1 MEPGSQKSICWTAA
15 ILLSGPGS
23 SGAKASQRF
32 GSEVVTHMASARPDL
47 ETEDDRQLRGSGAD
61 AESLAP
67 AVTRAALVL
76 DVLMQTAGEP
86 VGPSELARR
95 LGLPKSSIANI
106 CGALAEA
113 GLVRRVGTGFALG
126 RRLAE
131 LGGAYLATVDQVQ
144 EFYEVSR
151 QLPTGS
157 DETIQLAVL
166 DGLEVVYL
174 ARHDGRQPVRLTSGI
189 GRRLPAFST
198 AVGKV
203 ALASLDDADLDRR
216 LAGLTT
222 LPRPTR
228 KAHGNVDELLADIA
242 EVRRRGYAMDDEE
255 TMEGVVCYGVLVP
268 SRQPGEAPCAASVTL
283 LKVRATAERVPALL
297 ADLNRLAT
305 ELSNPLRR
313 SSPSP

>member
-1 MEPGSQKSICWTAA
+1 MWSP
-15 ILLSGPGS
+15 
-23 SGAKASQRF
+23 RF
-32 GSEVVTHMASARPDL
+32 GSDMVTNMASARPDPVAD
-47 ETEDDRQLRGSGAD
+47 DDRELHRAR
-61 AESLAP
+61 AETDSLAP
-67 AVTRAALVL
+67 AVTRAALIL
-76 DVLMQTAGEP
+76 DVLMQSAGDS

-113 GLVRRVGTGFALG
+113 GFVRRVGTGFALG

-131 LGGAYLATVDQVQ
+131 LGGAYLGTVDQVQ

-151 QLPTGS
+151 RLPTGS
-157 DETIQLAVL
+157 EETIQLAVL

-174 ARHDGRQPVRLTSGI
+174 ARYDGRQPVRLTSGI

-203 ALASLDDADLDRR
+203 ALASLGDADLDRR

-313 SSPSP
+313 T